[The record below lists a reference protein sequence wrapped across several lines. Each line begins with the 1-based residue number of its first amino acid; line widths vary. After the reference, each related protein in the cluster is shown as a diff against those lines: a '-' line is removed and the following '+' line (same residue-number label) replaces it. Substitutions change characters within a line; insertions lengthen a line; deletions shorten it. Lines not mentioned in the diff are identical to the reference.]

1 MKIVFGTGLHKAQ
14 LVMELDITQPDE
26 KKLADRIMNGKSIT
40 SIQHFIAG
48 TDTPEGAVIIWN
60 DKQPIKKIIGQWQ
73 HWKSVSNGNFTTNYF
88 RFTPR
93 FEVKSF
99 FIEIADMMTDEEY
112 LYYTFN
118 NYTKL

>member
-60 DKQPIKKIIGQWQ
+60 DKQAIKKLLG
-73 HWKSVSNGNFTTNYF
+73 NGNFGNLCLM
-88 RFTPR
+88 
-93 FEVKSF
+93 
-99 FIEIADMMTDEEY
+99 EILPQIIFALHQD
-112 LYYTFN
+112 LR
-118 NYTKL
+118 

>member
-60 DKQPIKKIIGQWQ
+60 DKQAIKKIVGEWRL
-73 HWKSVSNGNFTTNYF
+73 SRTVSKGNFTTNYF
-88 RFTPR
+88 RFIPKY
-93 FEVKSF
+93 EVKSVF
-99 FIEIADMMTDEEY
+99 LETVDIMTDEEY
-112 LYYTFN
+112 LYYTFS